1 MHTKVVM
8 IKQPRQ
14 VLLLATVGV
23 CLLSATNAFL
33 SPLGFRVREGQVAK
47 GNVAPFLRGAR
58 MQPQCR
64 TCKLRSPRMSSG
76 LSGNGEEEEFQ
87 RELRGELVGMPL
99 FRSDN
104 GTRDEEFGGLSSFT
118 GSKKAEK
125 YIQLVASLT
134 PAETVG
140 QFMDTAPPRVQSAM
154 RETILS
160 LFGSLG
166 DTPAFDASVV
176 TTKRAMGSLFFQ
188 MEMTGYLFRNAEYRK
203 SLERSINMAL
213 LEGSASKSD
222 DDDKV
227 VQGNITL
234 KSEGD
239 GSEVSVDAGRYIS
252 DLKREVEQLRA
263 EMAAMKQKELEADE
277 SASVVQ
283 YIQKL
288 SGEEIKKL
296 SENISPEVVEAM
308 QHLVKLVTKS
318 MAGPELPPMLSA
330 VLGGAQAD
338 VVTEV
343 PSNVLA
349 QLCMWQL
356 VVGYNLREIEARD
369 AFKEQLDK

>member
-1 MHTKVVM
+1 M

-160 LFGSLG
+160 LFGRFPSA
-166 DTPAFDASVV
+166 T
-176 TTKRAMGSLFFQ
+176 RSLFH
-188 MEMTGYLFRNAEYRK
+188 A
-203 SLERSINMAL
+203 
-213 LEGSASKSD
+213 
-222 DDDKV
+222 
-227 VQGNITL
+227 
-234 KSEGD
+234 
-239 GSEVSVDAGRYIS
+239 
-252 DLKREVEQLRA
+252 
-263 EMAAMKQKELEADE
+263 
-277 SASVVQ
+277 
-283 YIQKL
+283 
-288 SGEEIKKL
+288 
-296 SENISPEVVEAM
+296 
-308 QHLVKLVTKS
+308 HLHV
-318 MAGPELPPMLSA
+318 
-330 VLGGAQAD
+330 
-338 VVTEV
+338 
-343 PSNVLA
+343 
-349 QLCMWQL
+349 
-356 VVGYNLREIEARD
+356 
-369 AFKEQLDK
+369 